1 MDQSNVAADVRAA
14 MARKTGLLVLLWI
27 AIFPLYRADN
37 LELLLGTLRTH
48 QKAACDEEMVSLICP
63 RGTTI
68 SIQVAQYGASASQGS
83 CASELAEY
91 QPVAVE
97 VVGDTSCSW
106 PAALQYSLLQ
116 TVVEACQKKRQC
128 KFHTSPKAFGVDPCP
143 GSRRFVEVAYKCR
156 PYEFRSKVGCEND
169 VLHLSCNP
177 HSRVAIYSAQ
187 YGRTEYDSIQ
197 CPQPRG
203 MKEET
208 CLEPYA
214 TETAMRECHGK
225 RRCVLSADSNMFGKP
240 CRMGSRTYLK
250 VVYTCVPRTVLKER
264 YESAPEEDEVAHD
277 ASELEHD
284 DVDESNDRWWGESAV
299 PPAPAVAAVPP
310 RPSVATAA
318 NVTSIVRSEPAPSP
332 RPERDGTNDD
342 IFTTMYA
349 YIIAG
354 VAGAMFLCIIAVVA
368 RCVIRKRSRDRP
380 KGPDVSASTE
390 IPNGFNDSISEVD
403 NDINITSLSVPV
415 DTVDSGLKPEM
426 QFTDVALSPKIN
438 RYVGRPVPN
447 TYPHVSTNMY
457 GQVAEFPIEIPL
469 RTMPHGTLGRGV
481 AVKTLPRVQV
491 QNETDPNTRSLYRYS
506 NAQYYFG

>member
-1 MDQSNVAADVRAA
+1 IV
-14 MARKTGLLVLLWI
+14 T
-27 AIFPLYRADN
+27 
-37 LELLLGTLRTH
+37 
-48 QKAACDEEMVSLICP
+48 LICP

-68 SIQVAQYGASASQGS
+68 SIQVAQYGSSASQTS
-83 CASELAEY
+83 CSPELAEY

-97 VVGDTSCSW
+97 VVGGDAPCTW
-106 PAALQYSLLQ
+106 PSALQ

-128 KFHTSPKAFGVDPCP
+128 KFHTSPKTFGVDPCP

-214 TETAMRECHGK
+214 TETSMRECHGK
-225 RRCVLSADSNMFGKP
+225 RRCVLAADSKMFGKP
-240 CRMGSRTYLK
+240 CRAGSRTYLK

-264 YESAPEEDEVAHD
+264 YESAPEEDEVAYD
-277 ASELEHD
+277 IS
-284 DVDESNDRWWGESAV
+284 DVENE
-299 PPAPAVAAVPP
+299 
-310 RPSVATAA
+310 
-318 NVTSIVRSEPAPSP
+318 
-332 RPERDGTNDD
+332 D
-342 IFTTMYA
+342 IDQFDIIYV

-354 VAGAMFLCIIAVVA
+354 IAVVLLVGIIVA
-368 RCVIRKRSRDRP
+368 TIRCLTKRSNQEQP
-380 KGPDVSASTE
+380 KGPDVSATTE

-403 NDINITSLSVPV
+403 NDINITSLSGPV
-415 DTVDSGLKPEM
+415 DNVDAGLKQEM
-426 QFTDVALSPKIN
+426 QLASMTISPKIN

-447 TYPHVSTNMY
+447 TYPHVSSNIY
-457 GQVAEFPIEIPL
+457 GQVAEYPIEMPL
-469 RTMPHGTLGRGV
+469 RQVHHGTLGRGV
-481 AVKTLPRVQV
+481 AVKTLPRVQI
-491 QNETDPNTRSLYRYS
+491 QSETDPNTRSLYRYS

>member
-1 MDQSNVAADVRAA
+1 
-14 MARKTGLLVLLWI
+14 MALTICYLIVMWVSI
-27 AIFPLYRADN
+27 IPLHRADN

-48 QKAACDEEMVSLICP
+48 QKAACDEEMVTLICP

-68 SIQVAQYGASASQGS
+68 SIQVAQYGASASQTS
-83 CASELAEY
+83 CASELTEY

-97 VVGDTSCSW
+97 VVGDSSCTW
-106 PAALQYSLLQ
+106 PSALQYSLLQ

-225 RRCVLSADSNMFGKP
+225 RRCVLAADSKMFGKP
-240 CRMGSRTYLK
+240 CRTGSRTYLK

-277 ASELEHD
+277 ASDLEHD

-310 RPSVATAA
+310 QRPSLSTNAS
-318 NVTSIVRSEPAPSP
+318 NREEPSAIPPKQPLS
-332 RPERDGTNDD
+332 NDD
-342 IFTTMYA
+342 QFDMMYV
-349 YIIAG
+349 YIIAAAAG
-354 VAGAMFLCIIAVVA
+354 VCIMCLIVGVV
-368 RCVIRKRSRDRP
+368 RCVKHKNTAEQA
-380 KGPDVSASTE
+380 KGPDVSASTD

-403 NDINITSLSVPV
+403 NDINITSLSGPV
-415 DTVDSGLKPEM
+415 DAVDSSLKQEIQITNM
-426 QFTDVALSPKIN
+426 VTNLSPKIN

-457 GQVAEFPIEIPL
+457 GQVAEFPVEMPL

-481 AVKTLPRVQV
+481 AVKTLPRIQM
-491 QNETDPNTRSLYRYS
+491 QTETDPNTRSLYRYS

>member
-1 MDQSNVAADVRAA
+1 MERRTGFLFILWVAV
-14 MARKTGLLVLLWI
+14 I
-27 AIFPLYRADN
+27 PLHKADN

-48 QKAACDEEMVSLICP
+48 QKAACDEDIVTLICP

-68 SIQVAQYGASASQGS
+68 SIQVAQYGSSASQTS
-83 CASELAEY
+83 CSPELAEY

-97 VVGDTSCSW
+97 VVGGDAPCTW
-106 PAALQYSLLQ
+106 PSALQYSLLQ

-128 KFHTSPKAFGVDPCP
+128 KFHTSPKTFGVDPCP

-214 TETAMRECHGK
+214 TETSMRECHGK
-225 RRCVLSADSNMFGKP
+225 RRCVLAADSKMFGKP
-240 CRMGSRTYLK
+240 CRAGSRTYLK

-264 YESAPEEDEVAHD
+264 YESAPEEDEVAYD
-277 ASELEHD
+277 IS
-284 DVDESNDRWWGESAV
+284 DVENEDIDESSDRWWGEPAV
-299 PPAPAVAAVPP
+299 PPAPAVAAI
-310 RPSVATAA
+310 PSQKPSLTPN
-318 NVTSIVRSEPAPSP
+318 NVTKNNHQDSSPSSP
-332 RPERDGTNDD
+332 RHHLSNNDQFD
-342 IFTTMYA
+342 IIYV

-354 VAGAMFLCIIAVVA
+354 IAVVLLVGIIVA
-368 RCVIRKRSRDRP
+368 TIRCLTKRSNQEQP
-380 KGPDVSASTE
+380 KGPDVSATTE

-403 NDINITSLSVPV
+403 NDINITSLSGPV
-415 DTVDSGLKPEM
+415 DNVDAGLKQEM
-426 QFTDVALSPKIN
+426 QLASMTISPKIN

-447 TYPHVSTNMY
+447 TYPHVSSNIY
-457 GQVAEFPIEIPL
+457 GQVAEYPIEMPL
-469 RTMPHGTLGRGV
+469 RQVHHGTLGRGV
-481 AVKTLPRVQV
+481 AVKTLPRVQI
-491 QNETDPNTRSLYRYS
+491 QSETDPNTRSLYRYS

>member
-1 MDQSNVAADVRAA
+1 
-14 MARKTGLLVLLWI
+14 MARTTGFLIVLWI
-27 AIFPLYRADN
+27 SIIPSHRADN

-48 QKAACDEEMVSLICP
+48 QKAACDEEMVTLICP

-68 SIQVAQYGASASQGS
+68 SIQVAQYGTSASQSS
-83 CASELAEY
+83 CSSELTEY

-97 VVGDTSCSW
+97 VVGDTSCTW
-106 PAALQYSLLQ
+106 PSTLQYSLLQ

-214 TETAMRECHGK
+214 TETSMRECHGK
-225 RRCVLSADSNMFGKP
+225 RRCVLSADSKMFGKP
-240 CRMGSRTYLK
+240 CRTGSRTYLK

-277 ASELEHD
+277 ASDLEHE
-284 DVDESNDRWWGESAV
+284 DVDETNDRWWGESA

-310 RPSVATAA
+310 QRPSV
-318 NVTSIVRSEPAPSP
+318 VTNITREEASP
-332 RPERDGTNDD
+332 TPPRQHVPNEDQFD
-342 IFTTMYA
+342 IMYV

-354 VAGAMFLCIIAVVA
+354 TAGLCVLCIIIGVTK
-368 RCVIRKRSRDRP
+368 CLLHKHTDDQP
-380 KGPDVSASTE
+380 KGPDVSASTD

-403 NDINITSLSVPV
+403 NDINITSLSGPV
-415 DTVDSGLKPEM
+415 DTVDSSLKQEM
-426 QFTDVALSPKIN
+426 QIQSMVTNLSPKIN

-457 GQVAEFPIEIPL
+457 GQVAEFPVEMPL

-481 AVKTLPRVQV
+481 AVKTLPRIHMQT
-491 QNETDPNTRSLYRYS
+491 ESDPNARSLYRYS

>member
-1 MDQSNVAADVRAA
+1 
-14 MARKTGLLVLLWI
+14 
-27 AIFPLYRADN
+27 
-37 LELLLGTLRTH
+37 
-48 QKAACDEEMVSLICP
+48 MVSLICP

>member
-1 MDQSNVAADVRAA
+1 
-14 MARKTGLLVLLWI
+14 MARTTSFFFVFLI
-27 AIFPLYRADN
+27 SSIPLNRADN

-48 QKAACDEEMVSLICP
+48 QKAACDEEMVTLICP

-68 SIQVAQYGASASQGS
+68 SIQVAQYGASTSQSS
-83 CASELAEY
+83 CSSELAEY

-97 VVGDTSCSW
+97 VVGDTSCTW
-106 PAALQYSLLQ
+106 PSALQ

-214 TETAMRECHGK
+214 TETSMRECHGK
-225 RRCVLSADSNMFGKP
+225 RRCVLSADNKMFGRP
-240 CRMGSRTYLK
+240 CRTGSRTYLK

-277 ASELEHD
+277 VSDLEHD
-284 DVDESNDRWWGESAV
+284 DVDESSDRWWGESV

-310 RPSVATAA
+310 QRPTAHT
-318 NVTSIVRSEPAPSP
+318 NIS
-332 RPERDGTNDD
+332 RDGPTTTQPKQHTSNDEQFD
-342 IFTTMYA
+342 MIYVYVIAAATGICLMCL
-349 YIIAG
+349 IIG
-354 VAGAMFLCIIAVVA
+354 VI
-368 RCVIRKRSRDRP
+368 RCVKLRNNTDQA
-380 KGPDVSASTE
+380 KGPDVSASTD

-403 NDINITSLSVPV
+403 NDINITSLSGPV
-415 DTVDSGLKPEM
+415 DTVDSSLKQDM
-426 QFTDVALSPKIN
+426 QITNMANMSPKIN

-457 GQVAEFPIEIPL
+457 GQVAEYPVEMPL
-469 RTMPHGTLGRGV
+469 RTMPHGTLGRSM
-481 AVKTLPRVQV
+481 AVKTLPRIQL
-491 QNETDPNTRSLYRYS
+491 QTETDPNTRSLYRYS

>member
-1 MDQSNVAADVRAA
+1 
-14 MARKTGLLVLLWI
+14 MARRAGLWVVLWV
-27 AIFPLYRADN
+27 AIIPLHRADN

-48 QKAACDEEMVSLICP
+48 QKAACDEEMVTLICP

-68 SIQVAQYGASASQGS
+68 SIQVAQYGASASQSS
-83 CASELAEY
+83 CSSELAEY

-97 VVGDTSCSW
+97 VVGDTSCTW
-106 PAALQYSLLQ
+106 PSALQ

-225 RRCVLSADSNMFGKP
+225 RRCVLSADSKMFGKP
-240 CRMGSRTYLK
+240 CRTGSRTYLK

-277 ASELEHD
+277 VSDLEHE
-284 DVDESNDRWWGESAV
+284 DVDESSDRWWGESAV
-299 PPAPAVAAVPP
+299 PPAPAVAVPP
-310 RPSVATAA
+310 QRPSIPTF
-318 NVTSIVRSEPAPSP
+318 NITREEPSVSP
-332 RPERDGTNDD
+332 PRHQLPNDD
-342 IFTTMYA
+342 QFDIMYV
-349 YIIAG
+349 YIIGG
-354 VAGAMFLCIIAVVA
+354 VAMAFVLCVILGVI
-368 RCVIRKRSRDRP
+368 RCVLHKHNSEQP
-380 KGPDVSASTE
+380 KGPDVSATTE

-403 NDINITSLSVPV
+403 NDINITSLSGPV
-415 DTVDSGLKPEM
+415 DSVDTGLKQEM
-426 QFTDVALSPKIN
+426 QFTNVALSPKIN

-447 TYPHVSTNMY
+447 TYPHVSSNMY
-457 GQVAEFPIEIPL
+457 GQVAEFPIEMPL

-481 AVKTLPRVQV
+481 AVKTLPRVQM
-491 QNETDPNTRSLYRYS
+491 QPDNDPNTRSLYRYS

>member
-1 MDQSNVAADVRAA
+1 MSG
-14 MARKTGLLVLLWI
+14 KTGLLAVLWI
-27 AIFPLYRADN
+27 ATFPLYRADN

-48 QKAACDEEMVSLICP
+48 QKAACDEEMVTLICP

-68 SIQVAQYGASASQGS
+68 SIQVAQYGASVTPGS

-97 VVGDTSCSW
+97 VVGETSCIW
-106 PAALQYSLLQ
+106 PSALQYSLLQ

-225 RRCVLSADSNMFGKP
+225 RRCVLAADHNMFGRP
-240 CRMGSRTYLK
+240 CRTGSRTYLK

-277 ASELEHD
+277 VSDLEHD
-284 DVDESNDRWWGESAV
+284 DVDESSDRWWGESAV

-310 RPSVATAA
+310 QRPSMS
-318 NVTSIVRSEPAPSP
+318 TSINATNRDEPSASPPRQQAPK
-332 RPERDGTNDD
+332 EDD
-342 IFTTMYA
+342 FNIMYV
-349 YIIAG
+349 YIIAA
-354 VAGAMFLCIIAVVA
+354 VAVAIILCILVGII
-368 RCVIRKRSRDRP
+368 RCVMHKQSTAQP
-380 KGPDVSASTE
+380 KGPDVSATTE

-403 NDINITSLSVPV
+403 NDINITSLSGPV
-415 DTVDSGLKPEM
+415 DTVDSSLKPEV
-426 QFTDVALSPKIN
+426 QFTNVALSPKIN

-457 GQVAEFPIEIPL
+457 GQVAEFPIEMPL

-481 AVKTLPRVQV
+481 AVKTLPRVHV
-491 QNETDPNTRSLYRYS
+491 PESDPNTRSLYRYS
-506 NAQYYFG
+506 NTQYYFG

>member
-1 MDQSNVAADVRAA
+1 MERG
-14 MARKTGLLVLLWI
+14 TGLLLVLWV
-27 AIFPLYRADN
+27 AIIPLHRADN
-37 LELLLGTLRTH
+37 LELLLDTLRTH
-48 QKAACDEEMVSLICP
+48 QKAACDEDMVTLICP

-68 SIQVAQYGASASQGS
+68 SIQVAQYGAAASQSS
-83 CASELAEY
+83 CSPELAEY

-97 VVGDTSCSW
+97 VLGDTSCTW
-106 PAALQYSLLQ
+106 PSALQYSLLQ

-208 CLEPYA
+208 CMEPYA

-225 RRCVLSADSNMFGKP
+225 RRCVLSADSKMFGKP
-240 CRMGSRTYLK
+240 CRTGSRTYLK

-264 YESAPEEDEVAHD
+264 YESAPEEDEVAH
-277 ASELEHD
+277 AAYPLEHEEL
-284 DVDESNDRWWGESAV
+284 DEPGDRWWGESAV

-310 RPSVATAA
+310 QRPHSNNT
-318 NVTSIVRSEPAPSP
+318 TREEPSP
-332 RPERDGTNDD
+332 SPPGQHFTKNTSEFD
-342 IFTTMYA
+342 IMYL
-349 YIIAG
+349 YIIGG
-354 VAGAMFLCIIAVVA
+354 VTAVVLLCGIIGAIRCIIYKQNA
-368 RCVIRKRSRDRP
+368 DQP
-380 KGPDVSASTE
+380 KGPDVSATTD

-403 NDINITSLSVPV
+403 NDINITSLSGPI
-415 DTVDSGLKPEM
+415 DMTDSMK
-426 QFTDVALSPKIN
+426 QDIQITNVALSPKIN

-447 TYPHVSTNMY
+447 TYPHVSSNMY
-457 GQVAEFPIEIPL
+457 GQVAEFPIEMPL

-491 QNETDPNTRSLYRYS
+491 QTETDPNTRSLYRYS